1 MPRSNSRSAP
11 DTMTKSAPT
20 KPRTV
25 VCPCCGG
32 PSVYGPSNAYR
43 PFCSERCKQI
53 DLGAWAAEEFRV
65 PSEAPPEDAE
75 FGDPRRQTD

>member
-1 MPRSNSRSAP
+1 
-11 DTMTKSAPT
+11 MTSSPT
-20 KPRTV
+20 HQPRTV

-32 PSVYGPSNAYR
+32 PSVYSPANAYR

-53 DLGAWAAEEFRV
+53 DLGAWSAEEFRV

-75 FGDPRRQTD
+75 FGDPRRQSD